1 MRILAGKY
9 KSKNIQ
15 TINSSSTSPMMSKVR
30 EAIFNSLQFLI
41 EDKDVLD
48 LYAGSG
54 SLGIEALS
62 RGAKFTTFVEKSKE
76 CTDVLNNNLK
86 NLDNNF
92 KVTNTAVGTFIES
105 SINNYDIVF
114 YDPPFELVSD
124 FVSTELK
131 NLENILKDNSYVVIH
146 RHKSSPVIELTK
158 NYEIH
163 REKNYGQS
171 KILILRKVWKF

>member
-9 KSKNIQ
+9 KSKKIQ
-15 TINSSSTSPMMSKVR
+15 TINNSNTRPMMSKVR

-54 SLGIEALS
+54 SIGIEALS

-76 CTDVLNNNLK
+76 CIGVLNNNLK
-86 NLDNNF
+86 DIDNNF
-92 KVTNTAVGTFIES
+92 KVTNIAVETFIES
-105 SINNYDIVF
+105 SINTYDIVF
-114 YDPPFELVSD
+114 YDPPFEFNSD
-124 FVSTELK
+124 FVSIELK
-131 NLENILKDNSYVVIH
+131 KIEKILKNGSYVIVH
-146 RHKSSPVIELTK
+146 RHKASVGIEFTK

-171 KILILRKVWKF
+171 KILILRKI